1 MATKIILT
9 QEVTGLGSAG
19 DVVEVKDGY
28 ARNYL
33 VPRGDA
39 VRWTK
44 GGEKQVEAIKKA
56 RAARA
61 LRDADHAGQVKAKL
75 EAAPVALKVKAG
87 KEGRL
92 FGSVTVADV
101 AEVLGAAAGEAIDKR
116 TIVIGNPIKA
126 LGAHQVSVKLH
137 DEVSATVAINVV
149 AA

>member
-1 MATKIILT
+1 MATKIILQ

-39 VRWTK
+39 IRWTK
-44 GGEKQVEAIKKA
+44 GAEKQVEAIKSA
-56 RAARA
+56 RKARA
-61 LRDADHAGQVKAKL
+61 LRDVDHAAAIKAKL

-101 AEVLGAAAGEAIDKR
+101 AEALAGAAGEAIDRR

-126 LGAHQVSVKLH
+126 LGAHQVSVKLL
-137 DEVSATVAINVV
+137 DDISASVALNVIS
-149 AA
+149 A